1 MTVDVTSKGK
11 RMDHKVNKERSG
23 SCGTGSL
30 GEDCLQEGR
39 FRSGLGRGF
48 HLPGRTL
55 AERASGHVGK
65 GQEMPVRY
73 GTADLEKAF

>member
-1 MTVDVTSKGK
+1 MKVTEAMTVDVTRKDK
-11 RMDHKVNKERSG
+11 RMDRKVNKERSG
-23 SCGTGSL
+23 SCGIGSL
-30 GEDCLQEGR
+30 GEEPIQGEGR

-65 GQEMPVRY
+65 C
-73 GTADLEKAF
+73 